1 VTSKYKNGKC
11 VIDGIK
17 FDSAAEGERYKILK
31 AKEKAGLIKNLQ
43 LQVNFPLIING
54 LKICT
59 YRADFVYEVGGKTV
73 VEDVKGQ
80 LHDVF
85 KLKYKLM
92 YACHGVK
99 LLITKA
105 LYRTM
110 NRVKYIVGFEQ
121 NDAGLVLPKAPKLKG
136 VMKK

>member
-1 VTSKYKNGKC
+1 VSKHKNVK
-11 VIDGIK
+11 VIIDGIT
-17 FDSAAEGERYKILK
+17 FDSGAEGERYKILK

-43 LQVNFPLIING
+43 LQVNYPLIVNG
-54 LKICT
+54 LKICD

-92 YACHGVK
+92 FACHGII

-105 LYRTM
+105 LYKIM
-110 NRVKYIVGFEQ
+110 NKVKYIVGFEQ
-121 NDAGLVLPKAPKLKG
+121 NSTGLVLPKAPTIKKG
-136 VMKK
+136 KKK

>member
-1 VTSKYKNGKC
+1 MSKYKNGK
-11 VIDGIK
+11 VEIDGIK

-31 AKEKAGLIKNLQ
+31 AKEQGGLIKNLQ
-43 LQVNFPLIING
+43 LQVTYPLIVNG
-54 LKICT
+54 LKICD
-59 YRADFVYEVGGKTV
+59 YRADFVYEVGGKTI

-92 YACHGVK
+92 YACHGIV

-110 NRVKYIVGFEQ
+110 NKVRYIVGFEQ
-121 NDAGLVLPKAPKLKG
+121 NSDGLVLPKAPGIKKG
-136 VMKK
+136 KKK

>member
-1 VTSKYKNGKC
+1 MSKYKNGKV

-17 FDSAAEGERYKILK
+17 FDSGAEGERYKILK
-31 AKEKAGLIKNLQ
+31 AKESAGLIKNLQ
-43 LQVNFPLIING
+43 LQVNYPLIVNG
-54 LKICT
+54 LKICD

-92 YACHGVK
+92 YACHGIT
-99 LLITKA
+99 LLITRA
-105 LYRTM
+105 LYKTM
-110 NRVKYIVGFEQ
+110 NKVRYIVGFEQ
-121 NDAGLVLPKAPKLKG
+121 NSDGLVLPKAPTIKKG
-136 VMKK
+136 NKK

>member
-1 VTSKYKNGKC
+1 MSKYKNSKV

-17 FDSAAEGERYKILK
+17 FDSGAEGERYKILK
-31 AKEKAGLIKNLQ
+31 SAEKAGLIKNLQ
-43 LQVNFPLIING
+43 LQVNYPLLVNG
-54 LKICT
+54 LKICD

-73 VEDVKGQ
+73 AEDVKGQ

-92 YACHGVK
+92 YACHGIV
-99 LLITKA
+99 LLITRA

-110 NRVKYIVGFEQ
+110 NKVKHIVGFEQ
-121 NDAGLVLPKAPKLKG
+121 NSDGLVLPKAPGIKKG
-136 VMKK
+136 KKK

>member
-1 VTSKYKNGKC
+1 MSKYKKSKA

-17 FDSAAEGERYKILK
+17 FDSGAEGERYKILK

-43 LQVNFPLIING
+43 LQVNYPLIVNG
-54 LKICT
+54 LKICD
-59 YRADFVYEVGGKTV
+59 YRADFVYEVGGKTI

-92 YACHGVK
+92 FACHGIII
-99 LLITKA
+99 LITRA

-110 NRVKYIVGFEQ
+110 NKVKYIVGFEQ
-121 NDAGLVLPKAPKLKG
+121 DNSGLVLPKAPTIKKG
-136 VMKK
+136 KKK

>member
-1 VTSKYKNGKC
+1 VSKYKNSKAI
-11 VIDGIK
+11 VDGIK

-43 LQVNFPLIING
+43 LQVNYPLIVNG
-54 LKICT
+54 LKICD
-59 YRADFVYEVGGKTV
+59 YRADFVYEVGGKKI

-92 YACHGVK
+92 FACYGIIV
-99 LLITKA
+99 LITRA
-105 LYRTM
+105 LYKTM
-110 NRVKYIVGFEQ
+110 NKVRYIVGFEQ
-121 NDAGLVLPKAPKLKG
+121 NSDGLVLPKAPTTKRG
-136 VMKK
+136 KKK

>member
-1 VTSKYKNGKC
+1 VSKHKNVK
-11 VIDGIK
+11 VIIDGIT
-17 FDSAAEGERYKILK
+17 FDSGAEGERYKILK
-31 AKEKAGLIKNLQ
+31 TKEKAGLIKNLE
-43 LQVNFPLIING
+43 LQVNYPLLVNE
-54 LKICT
+54 LKICD

-92 YACHGVK
+92 YACHGIV

-110 NRVKYIVGFEQ
+110 NKVKYIVGFEQ
-121 NDAGLVLPKAPKLKG
+121 NSDGLVLPKAPTIKKG
-136 VMKK
+136 KKK

>member
-1 VTSKYKNGKC
+1 MSKYRNSKAI
-11 VIDGIK
+11 VDGIK
-17 FDSAAEGERYKILK
+17 FDSGAEGERYKILK

-43 LQVNFPLIING
+43 LQVNYPLLVNG
-54 LKICT
+54 LKICD

-92 YACHGVK
+92 YACYVITI
-99 LLITKA
+99 LITKA
-105 LYRTM
+105 LYKTM
-110 NRVKYIVGFEQ
+110 NKVKYIVGFEQ
-121 NDAGLVLPKAPKLKG
+121 NSSGLVLPKLPGIKKG
-136 VMKK
+136 KKK

>member
-1 VTSKYKNGKC
+1 MSKYKNGK
-11 VIDGIK
+11 VEIDGIK

-31 AKEKAGLIKNLQ
+31 AKEQAGLIKNLQ
-43 LQVNFPLIING
+43 LQVTYPLIVNG
-54 LKICT
+54 LKTCD
-59 YRADFVYEVGGKTV
+59 YRADFVYEVGGKVV

-92 YACHGVK
+92 YACHGIV
-99 LLITKA
+99 LLITRA

-110 NRVKYIVGFEQ
+110 NKVKYIVGFEQ
-121 NDAGLVLPKAPKLKG
+121 NSDGLVLPKATTIKKG
-136 VMKK
+136 KKK

>member
-1 VTSKYKNGKC
+1 MTSKYKNGK
-11 VIDGIK
+11 VIVDGIK
-17 FDSAAEGERYKILK
+17 FDSGAEGERYKILK

-43 LQVNFPLIING
+43 LQVSYPLMING
-54 LKICT
+54 LKICD

-92 YACHGVK
+92 FACHGII
-99 LLITKA
+99 LLITRA

-110 NRVKYIVGFEQ
+110 NKVKYIVGFEQ
-121 NDAGLVLPKAPKLKG
+121 NSTGLVLPKVPTIKKG
-136 VMKK
+136 KKK

>member
-1 VTSKYKNGKC
+1 MSKYKNGKA

-17 FDSAAEGERYKILK
+17 FDSGAEGERYKILK

-43 LQVNFPLIING
+43 LQVNYPLMING
-54 LKICT
+54 LKICD

-92 YACHGVK
+92 FACHGII
-99 LLITKA
+99 LLITRA

-110 NRVKYIVGFEQ
+110 NKVKYIVGFEQ
-121 NDAGLVLPKAPKLKG
+121 NSTGLVLPKAPTIKKG
-136 VMKK
+136 KKK

>member
-1 VTSKYKNGKC
+1 MSKYKNGK
-11 VIDGIK
+11 VEIHGIK
-17 FDSAAEGERYKILK
+17 FDSGAEGERYKILK
-31 AKEKAGLIKNLQ
+31 AKEQAGLIKNLE
-43 LQVNFPLIING
+43 LQKTYPLLVNG
-54 LKICT
+54 LKICD
-59 YRADFVYEVGGKTV
+59 YRADFVYEVGGKTI

-92 YACHGVK
+92 FACHGIV

-110 NRVKYIVGFEQ
+110 NKIRYIVGFEQ
-121 NDAGLVLPKAPKLKG
+121 NSDGLVLPKVPNTKKG
-136 VMKK
+136 KKK

>member
-1 VTSKYKNGKC
+1 MSKHKNVK
-11 VIDGIK
+11 VIIDGIK
-17 FDSAAEGERYKILK
+17 FDSGAEGERYKVLK

-43 LQVNFPLIING
+43 LQVNYPLIVNG
-54 LKICT
+54 LKICD

-92 YACHGVK
+92 FACHGII
-99 LLITKA
+99 LLITRA

-110 NRVKYIVGFEQ
+110 NKVRYIVGFEQ
-121 NDAGLVLPKAPKLKG
+121 NSTGLVLPKAPTIKKG
-136 VMKK
+136 KKK

>member
-1 VTSKYKNGKC
+1 VTGKYKNGK
-11 VIDGIK
+11 VFVDGIK

-43 LQVNFPLIING
+43 MQVNYPLMING
-54 LKICT
+54 LKICD

-92 YACHGVK
+92 FACHGIT
-99 LLITKA
+99 LLITRA
-105 LYRTM
+105 LYKTM
-110 NRVKYIVGFEQ
+110 NKVRYIVGFEQ
-121 NDAGLVLPKAPKLKG
+121 NSDGLVLPKVPTIKKG
-136 VMKK
+136 NKK

>member
-1 VTSKYKNGKC
+1 MSKYKNGK
-11 VIDGIK
+11 VIVDGIK
-17 FDSAAEGERYKILK
+17 FDSGAEGERYKILK

-43 LQVNFPLIING
+43 LQVNYPLIVNG
-54 LKICT
+54 LKICD

-92 YACHGVK
+92 FACHGII
-99 LLITKA
+99 LLITRA

-110 NRVKYIVGFEQ
+110 NKVKYIVGFEQ
-121 NDAGLVLPKAPKLKG
+121 NSDGLVLPKVPTIKKG
-136 VMKK
+136 KNK

>member
-1 VTSKYKNGKC
+1 VSKYRNSKIE
-11 VIDGIK
+11 IDGIK
-17 FDSAAEGERYKILK
+17 FDSGAEGERYKILK

-43 LQVNFPLIING
+43 MQVNYPLLVNG
-54 LKICT
+54 LKICD

-92 YACHGVK
+92 YACYGITI
-99 LLITKA
+99 LITKA
-105 LYRTM
+105 LYKTM
-110 NRVKYIVGFEQ
+110 NKVKYIVGFEQ
-121 NDAGLVLPKAPKLKG
+121 NSDGLVLPKAPGIKKG
-136 VMKK
+136 KKK